1 MAGVVGVPAP
11 LLLGDLLEALWPSPR
26 RVHHP
31 PSSGWSSAP
40 SRGGLA
46 AAEPAEL
53 RKVRNG
59 RAISVEPGSVP
70 EAHLPFRVGKCSTS
84 QDARKALGKEA
95 RRPAPGTRHRHPRR
109 LRGAGVQAPGSGGSP
124 PAQRGPSPKADPA
137 GCGVGGEACEGGR
150 QVGGDSPAV
159 VLPDQSTLG
168 GSWAPVLRMVH
179 QRGRLARPWAGG
191 AAGAV
196 TSRLFRAALRRR
208 LPAQVHLGPS
218 AQRGRAPGGPP
229 SLLPGPGPGA
239 SPTPPGFHRG
249 SSRCSQNRHS
259 FPPKLEAGG
268 GGQGQH

>member
-95 RRPAPGTRHRHPRR
+95 QRPAPGT
-109 LRGAGVQAPGSGGSP
+109 G
-124 PAQRGPSPKADPA
+124 
-137 GCGVGGEACEGGR
+137 
-150 QVGGDSPAV
+150 
-159 VLPDQSTLG
+159 T
-168 GSWAPVLRMVH
+168 
-179 QRGRLARPWAGG
+179 
-191 AAGAV
+191 
-196 TSRLFRAALRRR
+196 
-208 LPAQVHLGPS
+208 
-218 AQRGRAPGGPP
+218 
-229 SLLPGPGPGA
+229 PGA
-239 SPTPPGFHRG
+239 SVEQVSRPRGPGEALPPSVGLAPKQTLRG
-249 SSRCSQNRHS
+249 VELVEKHVR
-259 FPPKLEAGG
+259 AGDR
-268 GGQGQH
+268 